1 MNLLPKKKV
10 VPELTSFKDFYN
22 HNILSI
28 TLPYI
33 KKKTLNITPVKV
45 FSIPSIPLR
54 ATEHHPESVCS

>member
-1 MNLLPKKKV
+1 MHKTKMNLLPKKKV

-33 KKKTLNITPVKV
+33 KKKNPKYNTCQ
-45 FSIPSIPLR
+45 SIFNSFY
-54 ATEHHPESVCS
+54 TSKSY